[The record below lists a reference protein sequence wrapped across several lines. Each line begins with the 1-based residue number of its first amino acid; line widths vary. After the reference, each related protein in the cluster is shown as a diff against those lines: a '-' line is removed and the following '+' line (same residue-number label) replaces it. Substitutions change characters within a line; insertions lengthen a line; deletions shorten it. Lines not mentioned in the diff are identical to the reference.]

1 MTDRLLFL
9 TVLKAMEHIFV
20 CLYHNTNYY
29 KSHDFQIVFDKNP
42 ALSFFCLF
50 PKINWAYKL
59 MFFYSFYDFR
69 SEVEVVLP
77 IKMKE
82 RMNMTS
88 WARQSFDNGTLTR
101 NNCILVQNILLLFIS
116 SQRSYKKSSKFLTR
130 IPQDYH
136 LAKSCKKFYNNL
148 FMSTSAFNLFT

>member
-1 MTDRLLFL
+1 MSNNVQKNSLCKRRPQVNTFGYLFE
-9 TVLKAMEHIFV
+9 KKE
-20 CLYHNTNYY
+20 
-29 KSHDFQIVFDKNP
+29 KKNKG
-42 ALSFFCLF
+42 LF

-77 IKMKE
+77 SKMKE

-101 NNCILVQNILLLFIS
+101 NN
-116 SQRSYKKSSKFLTR
+116 
-130 IPQDYH
+130 
-136 LAKSCKKFYNNL
+136 
-148 FMSTSAFNLFT
+148 